1 MSLDK
6 EYLEYPLRRYGMD
19 HKRYDWSMLPQRHS
33 VKWGN
38 ENRVALWIVPA
49 LEWFPLN
56 MQGKPFKPMG
66 AMQTAYPDFRHY
78 TLRDYGNRVGIFR
91 IMEALENHGLKASA
105 AMNASV
111 AVRYPAL
118 VKACVDRGWEIVANG
133 LDMDHL
139 HHGGMSE
146 DEERA
151 LITTSLDILR
161 KASGQ
166 QVRGWLSPAKSES
179 WNTPDL
185 LKEAGVD
192 YLCDWVND
200 DMPYSMN
207 TSAGQIY
214 SMPHPIDIDDATIL
228 VQNHHTENDFR
239 DQLID
244 QFDVLYKE
252 SSADNGRVMAISLHP
267 WVIGQPYRIRA
278 LEEALAHI
286 ARHRGVWSATGS
298 EILGAWKT
306 GQPA

>member
-1 MSLDK
+1 MSVDK

-19 HKRYDWSMLPQRHS
+19 HARYDWSMLPQRPGVS
-33 VKWGN
+33 LGN
-38 ENRVALWIVPA
+38 ERRVALWIVPA

-66 AMQTAYPDFRHY
+66 AMQTAYPDLRHY

-91 IMEALENHGLKASA
+91 IMNALGKHGLKASA
-105 AMNASV
+105 AMNAAV

-118 VKACVDRGWEIVANG
+118 VKACVDRGWEIIGNG

-139 HHGGMSE
+139 HHGGMGE

-166 QVRGWLSPAKSES
+166 PVRGWLSPAKSES

-185 LKEAGVD
+185 LKEAGID

-200 DMPYSMN
+200 DMPYAMN
-207 TSAGQIY
+207 TRAGQIHA
-214 SMPHPIDIDDATIL
+214 MPHPIDIDDATIL
-228 VQNHHTENDFR
+228 IQNHHTEDDFR

-252 SSADNGRVMAISLHP
+252 SSADHGRVMAISLHP
-267 WVIGQPYRIRA
+267 WVVGQPYRIRA
-278 LEEALAHI
+278 LEEALTHI
-286 ARHRGVWSATGS
+286 TRHRGVWSATGG
-298 EILGAWKT
+298 EILDAWKA